1 MPVKLFLLTFFLV
14 SSPVWAEESFSSTRS
29 IEDNIRSMDRDRD
42 GMVSITEIRAYLEA
56 QNGKGYRRELLDE
69 MEMKADA
76 KSCASP
82 FSRSFY

>member
-1 MPVKLFLLTFFLV
+1 MSAKLLLLTFVLV
-14 SSPVWAEESFSSTRS
+14 SSPVWAEESYSPAGSV
-29 IEDNIRSMDRDRD
+29 EDNIRSMDQDHD

-69 MEMKADA
+69 METKADA
-76 KSCASP
+76 RSCSSP

>member
-1 MPVKLFLLTFFLV
+1 MPARTLLLLIALLPAA
-14 SSPVWAEESFSSTRS
+14 SWAEDLYSSAAS
-29 IEDNIRSMDRDRD
+29 VEDNIRNMDRDHD
-42 GMVSITEIRAYLEA
+42 GMVSITEIRVYLEA

-69 MEMKADA
+69 MEAKADA

>member
-1 MPVKLFLLTFFLV
+1 MFAKNFLLLLALI
-14 SSPVWAEESFSSTRS
+14 SSSAWAEESFSSAAS
-29 IEDNIRSMDRDRD
+29 VEDNIRNMDKDRD
-42 GMVSITEIRAYLEA
+42 GMVSISEIRAYLEA

-69 MEMKADA
+69 MTAKADA